1 MGTQNGFW
9 TWEGTTWSCLVSIPP
24 FLDIPQ
30 PLGEWGL
37 GVYKKGSKVLDRK
50 FHHKLIMGTQF

>member
-1 MGTQNGFW
+1 MAFGPGRAPHGPAWFP
-9 TWEGTTWSCLVSIPP
+9 SPP